1 MIGIILGFTGLLM
14 AGVAVVYHAAA
25 HAPVGLEDE
34 EGFHYL
40 PEPSEAKDIPAAL
53 PVYTR

>member
-40 PEPSEAKDIPAAL
+40 PDPSEAKDIPAAL